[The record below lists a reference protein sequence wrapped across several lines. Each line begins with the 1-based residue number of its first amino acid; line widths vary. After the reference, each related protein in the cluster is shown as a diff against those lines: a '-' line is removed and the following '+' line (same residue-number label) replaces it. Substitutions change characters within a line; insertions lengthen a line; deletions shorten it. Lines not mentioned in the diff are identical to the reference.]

1 MNKTNLNFT
10 WCLRYIRHSIYSMFL
25 FSDINLPDTIC
36 VFTFHLQNTA
46 GIIIIITIINIER
59 ILLDGKSGW

>member
-1 MNKTNLNFT
+1 
-10 WCLRYIRHSIYSMFL
+10 MFL